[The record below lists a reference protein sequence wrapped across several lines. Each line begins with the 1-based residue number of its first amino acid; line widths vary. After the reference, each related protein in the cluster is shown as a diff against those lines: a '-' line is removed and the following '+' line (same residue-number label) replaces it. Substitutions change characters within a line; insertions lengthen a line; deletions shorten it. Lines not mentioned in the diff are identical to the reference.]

1 MSRRNPTGLCG
12 LSQRRGDDGPP
23 LQSRLRDSRCNACES
38 FILERWCVQFVNVL
52 FFLMSLHW
60 RGKKRFFYASGASF
74 ECKYSNYSDRR
85 RNVLLAFI
93 ISDLQDFLLPRFSGP
108 SLVVPSSQYYLRSLS
123 WTSRTFYFLDSRD
136 LLEVLRGLSWQ
147 RERPLGRESLPC
159 PHVRDL
165 GKLVFCSQELTFAHI
180 RSCPCR
186 VCYGVVA

>member
-1 MSRRNPTGLCG
+1 MPSSPSAQAFGHMDHECGHVESGL
-12 LSQRRGDDGPP
+12 LVFAIPRGDLCAPCRVCIRSPFAGRAESEK
-23 LQSRLRDSRCNACES
+23 LQS
-38 FILERWCVQFVNVL
+38 FTGG
-52 FFLMSLHW
+52 
-60 RGKKRFFYASGASF
+60 GKKGFF
-74 ECKYSNYSDRR
+74 
-85 RNVLLAFI
+85 I
-93 ISDLQDFLLPRFSGP
+93 SGP